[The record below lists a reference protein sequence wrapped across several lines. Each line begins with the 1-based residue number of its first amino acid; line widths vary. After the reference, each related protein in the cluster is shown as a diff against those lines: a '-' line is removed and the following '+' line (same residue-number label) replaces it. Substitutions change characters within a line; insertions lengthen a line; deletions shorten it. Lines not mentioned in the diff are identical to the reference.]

1 MPRSNGYLPLDAVA
15 SSRDLG
21 GVSGLTRKNNNNDLM
36 KMTRTNSSRL
46 AQSVEHQ
53 TLNLR
58 VEGSSPSLGDVFVI
72 GMIYDK
78 TECLK
83 WREAK
88 SSPRFYRDLNSDR
101 RIQSPE
107 C

>member
-1 MPRSNGYLPLDAVA
+1 MARMDG
-15 SSRDLG
+15 
-21 GVSGLTRKNNNNDLM
+21 
-36 KMTRTNSSRL
+36 SRL

-58 VEGSSPSLGDVFVI
+58 VEGSSPSLGDFFHTETHC
-72 GMIYDK
+72 IYK
-78 TECLK
+78 TNGNRGSKEN
-83 WREAK
+83 K
-88 SSPRFYRDLNSDR
+88 SKHRFYRDLNSDR